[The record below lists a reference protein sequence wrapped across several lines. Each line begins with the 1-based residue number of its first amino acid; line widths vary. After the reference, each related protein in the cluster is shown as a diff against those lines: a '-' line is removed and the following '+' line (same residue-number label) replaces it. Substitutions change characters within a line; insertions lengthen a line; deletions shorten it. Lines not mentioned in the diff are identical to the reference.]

1 MTLSPTD
8 TQHNNAVHYADCS
21 YAACPILFIVMLSVI
36 MLNVVILS
44 VIMLNVVILSV
55 IILNVIILSVIMLN
69 FIILSV
75 IMLNFIILS
84 VIMLNF
90 IILSVIM
97 LNVVMLSVVAPKH
110 EAVTRNRSNYDRKK
124 FYSISPWKRA
134 HEGIYACH
142 GGVLGVE
149 LPVRVD
155 VSMTQGCR
163 VSVVF

>member
-1 MTLSPTD
+1 MTPSIID

-21 YAACPILFIVMLSVI
+21 YAACHILFIVMLSVI

-44 VIMLNVVILSV
+44 VIIP
-55 IILNVIILSVIMLN
+55 NVIILSVIMLN

-75 IMLNFIILS
+75 IMLNVVILS
-84 VIMLNF
+84 VF
-90 IILSVIM
+90 I
-97 LNVVMLSVVAPKH
+97 LNVVMLSVVAPTH

-134 HEGIYACH
+134 HEGINACH

-149 LPVRVD
+149 LPVGVD
-155 VSMTQGCR
+155 VSSRQGCR